1 MNNQRDIFLAL
12 HSNYEKKAFRMI
24 LKEFRKLLKGIPF
37 DNITME
43 NAKYVILLNI
53 NEESL
58 RNVMQKVYLTI
69 GLQYGRMVEKAIRKE
84 EKAFRPYGLFSRAF
98 QYFVYNFFRN
108 EGGFMIRSLTETMS
122 TQVMNEMSK
131 GIEQGET
138 LNQMQERV
146 RKTVNK
152 PDFYRWQAM
161 RIARTETTTA
171 MNAAKEIA
179 VDESGLVVEKV
190 WVHSSSKDPRI
201 DHIYMDGKA
210 VNGNEPF
217 ELPSGAIMR
226 YPGDKAGGAKET
238 INCLCTFSYKPKRD
252 ENGRLIFK
260 D

>member
-43 NAKYVILLNI
+43 NAKHVILLNI

-58 RNVMQKVYLTI
+58 RNIMQKVYLTI

-98 QYFVYNFFRN
+98 QFFVYNFFRN
-108 EGGFMIRSLTETMS
+108 EGGFMIRSLTETMA

-131 GIEQGET
+131 GTELGKTIEQ
-138 LNQMQERV
+138 Q
-146 RKTVNK
+146 RKRIEKVVNS
-152 PDFYRWQAM
+152 PNFYKWQSL
-161 RIARTETTTA
+161 RIARTETTYVMNTA
-171 MNAAKEIA
+171 KDIA
-179 VDESGLVVEKV
+179 YEESGLVVEKV
-190 WVHSSSKDPRI
+190 WNHGRPKESRP
-201 DHIYMDGKA
+201 DHIAMDGKT
-210 VNGNEPF
+210 VPQGENF
-217 ELPSGAIMR
+217 KLPSGVEMK
-226 YPGDKAGGAKET
+226 YPGDKSGGASET
-238 INCLCTFSYKPKRD
+238 INCTCTQTYKPKRD

>member
-1 MNNQRDIFLAL
+1 MSNQRDIFLTL

-53 NEESL
+53 NEENL
-58 RNVMQKVYLTI
+58 RNVIQKVYLTI

-98 QYFVYNFFRN
+98 QFFVYNFFRN
-108 EGGFMIRSLTETMS
+108 EGGFMIRSLTETMA

-131 GIEQGET
+131 GLEQGET
-138 LNQMQERV
+138 LKQMQERV

-152 PDFYRWQAM
+152 PGFYRWQAM

-190 WVHSSSKDPRI
+190 WVHGHPKQSRV
-201 DHIYMDGKA
+201 DHLAMDGRTVA
-210 VNGNEPF
+210 GNESF
-217 ELPSGAIMR
+217 ILPSGVEMK
-226 YPGDKAGGAKET
+226 YPGDKSGGASET
-238 INCLCTFSYKPKRD
+238 INCTCTFSYKPKRD

>member
-1 MNNQRDIFLAL
+1 MINQRDIFLAL
-12 HSNYEKKAFRMI
+12 HGNYEKKAFRII

-98 QYFVYNFFRN
+98 QFFVYNFFRN
-108 EGGFMIRSLTETMS
+108 EGGFMIRSLTETMA

-138 LNQMQERV
+138 LKQMQERV

-171 MNAAKEIA
+171 MNAAKEMA
-179 VDESGLVVEKV
+179 VDESGLVVEKI
-190 WVHSSSKDPRI
+190 WVHGHPKQSRV
-201 DHIYMDGKA
+201 DHLAMDGRTVA
-210 VNGNEPF
+210 GNENF
-217 ELPSGAIMR
+217 KLPSGVEMK
-226 YPGDKAGGAKET
+226 YPGDKSGGVSET
-238 INCLCTFSYKPKRD
+238 INCTCTFSYKPKRD